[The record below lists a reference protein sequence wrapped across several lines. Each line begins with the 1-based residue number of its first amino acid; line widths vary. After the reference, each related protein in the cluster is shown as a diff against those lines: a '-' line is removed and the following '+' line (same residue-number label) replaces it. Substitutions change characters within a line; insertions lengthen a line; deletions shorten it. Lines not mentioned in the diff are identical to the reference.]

1 MKFRAKAAGT
11 VAATVVLAMM
21 GFASVAASPFEGVW
35 KVQDSSGKPMEI
47 TLSAGG
53 KAAGS
58 VHGTS
63 GAWTEEG
70 KAAVITWNTGWTTK
84 IEKEDGHYKHT
95 AYRKGQSLDGTPNN
109 SSDAEKVR

>member
-1 MKFRAKAAGT
+1 M
-11 VAATVVLAMM
+11 
-21 GFASVAASPFEGVW
+21 
-35 KVQDSSGKPMEI
+35 
-47 TLSAGG
+47 
-53 KAAGS
+53 
-58 VHGTS
+58 S